1 MRIEKCW
8 FCSGPIYPGHG
19 IMFVRN
25 DAKVFRFC
33 RSKCHKNFK
42 MKRNPRNTAWTKA
55 ARQARGK
62 ELIKDTTLEFE
73 KKRNAPV
80 KYNRELVGTVLRAM
94 KKVEDVKDKRQ
105 KQFFEKR
112 MRAGHQQEKRQ
123 ALKELEDATGPT
135 ANVELRNAVLGVGVK
150 KELKKEKAP
159 KVEIDVDIEEAP
171 VVAAGPTKAAKAKAA
186 PAKQKEKVAPKKTK
200 LKSVKMEV

>member
-62 ELIKDTTLEFE
+62 ELIKDATLDFE
-73 KKRNAPV
+73 KKRNVPE

-94 KKVEDVKDKRQ
+94 KKVDEVHDKRQ
-105 KQFFEKR
+105 KQFFENR
-112 MRAGHQQEKRQ
+112 EKEGEKQQ
-123 ALKELEDATGPT
+123 ALKELEWEKGITVMGPPIKT
-135 ANVELRNAVLGVGVK
+135 DKVK
-150 KELKKEKAP
+150 AE
-159 KVEIDVDIEEAP
+159 
-171 VVAAGPTKAAKAKAA
+171 VVAAPKIKVKAA
-186 PAKQKEKVAPKKTK
+186 PAKKEKVLATPPTKAKKVATK
-200 LKSVKMEV
+200 PIKMELDG